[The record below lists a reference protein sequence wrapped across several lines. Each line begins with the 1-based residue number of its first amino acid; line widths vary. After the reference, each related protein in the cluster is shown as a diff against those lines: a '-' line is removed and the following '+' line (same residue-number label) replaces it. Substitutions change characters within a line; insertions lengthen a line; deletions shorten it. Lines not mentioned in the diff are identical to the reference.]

1 MYKKAVFTISN
12 LSLLNNNIIKVIA
25 RSKYKIKSNCTIFI
39 KLKIIKLI
47 RWQISKFYLKIMQR
61 LVLLK

>member
-39 KLKIIKLI
+39 KLKIIKLMK
-47 RWQISKFYLKIMQR
+47 WQINKFYLKIMQR

>member
-1 MYKKAVFTISN
+1 VFTISK
-12 LSLLNNNIIKVIA
+12 LSLFNNNIIKVIA

-39 KLKIIKLI
+39 KLKIIKLMK
-47 RWQISKFYLKIMQR
+47 WQINKFYLRIMQR

>member
-39 KLKIIKLI
+39 KLK
-47 RWQISKFYLKIMQR
+47 
-61 LVLLK
+61 